1 MASCAE
7 GARAGSYGP
16 CLPSFSALQKRYKN
30 QPWHPWAPPVPSA
43 PSLVITGMSATT
55 TSPGLSALSVGGTTA
70 LSQRLSEQLE
80 ALSQVG
86 ESLTLRLL
94 ELEERLGGLEQ
105 KLAELSHSQA
115 DQPGAGTAALLAATE
130 ERIVHLEE
138 LLSEQPRTI
147 GTVHPLPSRR
157 DVGRTGPLQHEDPAT
172 ADQIDAETELEL
184 NPFPDDEE
192 QPFMDELSA

>member
-1 MASCAE
+1 MWLGGAGVGGLLAEACLLGVDRCWTRSMASCAE

-43 PSLVITGMSATT
+43 ASLVITGMSATT

-105 KLAELSHSQA
+105 KLGAQS
-115 DQPGAGTAALLAATE
+115 QPGGSARSRHRCSAGGHRGAHRPSGGAPQRAAPDHRHRAPAAL
-130 ERIVHLEE
+130 
-138 LLSEQPRTI
+138 P
-147 GTVHPLPSRR
+147 P
-157 DVGRTGPLQHEDPAT
+157 
-172 ADQIDAETELEL
+172 
-184 NPFPDDEE
+184 
-192 QPFMDELSA
+192 